1 MIERDPCPCGSE
13 RTVGVIDGWPRC
25 RDCAARLRAVGLP
38 WDLSP
43 LPVSLRDAI
52 EEQALKSPAVSA
64 DEVGAMMTAE
74 QALKILRRIEPS
86 TTIRA
91 HVATLTSNPTDA
103 ELAEVV
109 AFLRAEN
116 LLRD

>member
-1 MIERDPCPCGSE
+1 
-13 RTVGVIDGWPRC
+13 
-25 RDCAARLRAVGLP
+25 
-38 WDLSP
+38 
-43 LPVSLRDAI
+43 
-52 EEQALKSPAVSA
+52 
-64 DEVGAMMTAE
+64 MMTAE